1 MIGRKL
7 EAHMTNSLAGNLLVA
22 STDLDHEVFSRSVC
36 LVVHHDSSGA
46 IGLMLNRPLHPQPAE
61 LLDMIGGPAPRPSAA
76 PSGTVHFGGP
86 LSGPV
91 VALHALP
98 ALADSETLS
107 GVYVAAQKDHLE
119 QLLHQAAP
127 MRLIVG
133 HAGWSAG
140 QLETEILQGSWHV
153 APASPEIIFSSDDA
167 MWSQSIR
174 QACGRSVARW
184 VGARPAA
191 SPELN

>member
-1 MIGRKL
+1 
-7 EAHMTNSLAGNLLVA
+7 MTNSLAGNLLVA
-22 STDLDHEVFSRSVC
+22 STDLDHEIFSRSVC
-36 LVVHHDSSGA
+36 LVVHHDHNGA
-46 IGLMLNRPLHPQPAE
+46 IGLMLNRPLRPQPAE
-61 LLDMIGGPAPRPSAA
+61 LLSMIGGESQRNAEPAG
-76 PSGTVHFGGP
+76 GTVHFGGP

-91 VALHALP
+91 VALHAMP
-98 ALADSETLS
+98 TLADSETMA
-107 GVYVAAQKDHLE
+107 GVYVAAQKEHLE
-119 QLLHQAAP
+119 QLLHQATP

-133 HAGWSAG
+133 HAGWAAG
-140 QLETEILQGSWHV
+140 QLESEILLGSWHV
-153 APASPEIIFSSDDA
+153 APASPDIIFSSDDG

>member
-1 MIGRKL
+1 M
-7 EAHMTNSLAGNLLVA
+7 MNSLTGNLLVA

-36 LVVHHDSSGA
+36 LVVHHDDSGA

-61 LLDMIGGPAPRPSAA
+61 LLALIGGKSPRPASA
-76 PSGTVHFGGP
+76 PGGTVHFGGP

-91 VALHALP
+91 VALHATP
-98 ALADSETLS
+98 ALADSETMS
-107 GVYVAAQKDHLE
+107 GVYVAAQKEHLE
-119 QLLHQAAP
+119 KLLHQATP

-140 QLETEILQGSWHV
+140 QLEGEIRQGSWHV
-153 APASPEIIFSSDDA
+153 APATPDIIFSNDDA

-174 QACGRSVARW
+174 QACGHSVARW